1 MAPDGHAGLLA
12 IVALMIGVAGAVC
25 TLVLLGARLHWG
37 RRRAADARD
46 LDKLRTL
53 LRDYIAERELTEE
66 QLQESEE
73 RYRSLIGRAYYG
85 IYRSSVDGRFLEV
98 TEALVRMLGYE
109 SADELL
115 QLDIGQALYI
125 DAADRDQIVQLARM
139 GGPLPDW
146 TEVKW
151 RRKDRSAI
159 TVRITAQPR
168 YTRTGS
174 IEYFEGIVEDVTA
187 RHRQE
192 EMLRRSE
199 RMASLGTTLAGVAH
213 ELNNPLTAVIGFAQI
228 MLREERSEDDRAGLE
243 TIHREAARAARIVKD
258 LLTFTRR
265 QEATRPG
272 RVDVNAVVEYI
283 VSTRRYALETRG
295 VRCLM
300 HLAPEMPLVA
310 GDASQMEQVLLN
322 LLVNAE
328 HALSDALDAPRAAEG
343 DTSPRGTIEIGTVVD
358 RDTVVIEVSDTGCGI
373 PPEDLTRIWDPFWTT
388 KAEGEGTGLGL
399 SVVHGI
405 VSAHGG
411 SIEVE
416 TAVGSGTTFTLRFPR
431 SRDDASKVTP
441 IRGAATVNASYASR
455 PLDVLVI
462 DDEASITT
470 FLSQYLGSRGHAVLT
485 AQSGPQALSIARSGE
500 FDVVVCD
507 LRMPGMDGLET
518 MRALRAMP
526 NGDRPRYILST
537 GATMGAAVID
547 AAEALRV
554 DAVVPKPYDIEQLR
568 RAVEHASEL

>member
-1 MAPDGHAGLLA
+1 MSPTDHGGLVT
-12 IVALMIGVAGAVC
+12 IVALMIGAAAAVC
-25 TLVLLGARLHWG
+25 VVALLGARLHWG
-37 RRRAADARD
+37 RRRAQDARD
-46 LDKLRTL
+46 IDKLRTL

-73 RYRSLIGRAYYG
+73 RYRSLIERAYYG

-98 TEALVRMLGYE
+98 NGALVRMLGYE

-115 QLDIGQALYI
+115 ALNLSALYQDPSER
-125 DAADRDQIVQLARM
+125 DAVVNLARANL
-139 GGPLPDW
+139 PLPDW
-146 TEVKW
+146 MEMKW
-151 RRKDRSAI
+151 LRKDGTAI
-159 TVRITAQPR
+159 TVRITAKPR
-168 YTRTGS
+168 FTRTGS
-174 IEYFEGIVEDVTA
+174 IEYFEGIAEDVSA

-192 EMLRRSE
+192 EMVRRSE

-228 MLREERSEDDRAGLE
+228 MLREERTDDDRAGLQ

-283 VSTRRYALETRG
+283 VSTRRYSLETRG
-295 VRCLM
+295 VRCVM
-300 HLAPEMPLVA
+300 RLAPEMPLVA
-310 GDASQMEQVLLN
+310 GDASQMEQVVLN
-322 LLVNAE
+322 LIVNAE
-328 HALSDALDAPRAAEG
+328 HALSESLEAPRMADGEAAPRETISVSTALDG
-343 DTSPRGTIEIGTVVD
+343 DQVV
-358 RDTVVIEVSDTGCGI
+358 VEVADTGCGI
-373 PPEDLTRIWDPFWTT
+373 VPADMPHIWDPFWTT
-388 KAEGEGTGLGL
+388 KPEGEGTGLGL
-399 SVVHGI
+399 AVVHGI

-411 SIEVE
+411 SIEVQS
-416 TAVGSGTTFTLRFPR
+416 AVGAGTTFTLRFPR
-431 SRDDASKVTP
+431 SLDAVSKVTP
-441 IRGAATVNASYASR
+441 VRGSVAVGDAQATR

-485 AQSGPQALSIARSGE
+485 AQSGPQALMIARAGA

-526 NGDRPRYILST
+526 NGERPRYILST

-547 AAEALRV
+547 AAEALQV
-554 DAVVPKPYDIEQLR
+554 AAVVPKPYDIEQLR
-568 RAVEHASEL
+568 RAVEHA

>member
-1 MAPDGHAGLLA
+1 MVPSRHGGLVA
-12 IVALMIGVAGAVC
+12 VAALMVGAAGAVC
-25 TLVLLGARLHWG
+25 ALILFGARLHWG
-37 RRRAADARD
+37 RRTAADVRD
-46 LDKLRTL
+46 LEKLRAL
-53 LRDYIAERELTEE
+53 LRDYIVEREHTEE

-73 RYRSLIGRAYYG
+73 RYRSLIERAYYG

-98 TEALVRMLGYE
+98 NEALVRMLGYD

-115 QLDIGQALYI
+115 QLDINKDLYH
-125 DAADRDQIVQLARM
+125 DASERDQIVELARTGM
-139 GGPLPDW
+139 PLPDW
-146 TEVKW
+146 LEVKW
-151 RRKDRSAI
+151 RRKDGSPI
-159 TVRITAQPR
+159 TVRVTAQPR
-168 YTRTGS
+168 HTRTGS
-174 IEYFEGIVEDVTA
+174 IEYFEGIAEDVTS

-228 MLREERSEDDRAGLE
+228 MLREERSDDDRAGLE

-272 RVDVNAVVEYI
+272 RVDLNAVVEYI
-283 VSTRRYALETRG
+283 VSTRRYSLETRG
-295 VRCLM
+295 VHCNMR
-300 HLAPEMPLVA
+300 LAPEMPLVA
-310 GDASQMEQVLLN
+310 GDASQMEQVVLN

-328 HALSDALDAPRAAEG
+328 HALSDALDAPRSPDAES
-343 DTSPRGTIEIGTVVD
+343 SPRGTIAITTEIVQ
-358 RDTVVIEVSDTGCGI
+358 DTVVVEVSDTGCGI
-373 PPEDLTRIWDPFWTT
+373 APDDLTRIWDPFWTT

-411 SIEVE
+411 TIEVD
-416 TAVGSGTTFTLRFPR
+416 TKVGSGTTFTLRFPR
-431 SRDDASKVTP
+431 SRDTVSKVTP
-441 IRGAATVNASYASR
+441 VRGSAAVDAAQASR

-485 AQSGPQALSIARSGE
+485 AQSGPQALTIARAGA

-518 MRALRAMP
+518 MRALRALP
-526 NGDRPRYILST
+526 NGDQPRYILST

-547 AAEALRV
+547 AAEALQV
-554 DAVVPKPYDIEQLR
+554 AAVVPKPYDIEQLR
-568 RAVEHASEL
+568 RAVEHA

>member
-1 MAPDGHAGLLA
+1 MGPISHGGLVA
-12 IVALMIGVAGAVC
+12 VVALMVGAAGAVC
-25 TLVLLGARLHWG
+25 AFALFGARLQWG
-37 RRRAADARD
+37 RRNAADVRD
-46 LDKLRTL
+46 LEKVRAL
-53 LRDYIAERELTEE
+53 LRDYIVDRELTEE
-66 QLQESEE
+66 QLQASEE
-73 RYRSLIGRAYYG
+73 RYRSLIERAYYG

-98 TEALVRMLGYE
+98 NEALVRMLGYD

-115 QLDIGQALYI
+115 QLDINKDLYH
-125 DAADRDQIVQLARM
+125 DASERDQIVERARSGM
-139 GGPLPDW
+139 PLPEW
-146 TEVKW
+146 LEVKW
-151 RRKDRSAI
+151 RRKDGSAI
-159 TVRITAQPR
+159 TVRVTAQPR

-174 IEYFEGIVEDVTA
+174 IEYFEGIAEDVTT

-228 MLREERSEDDRAGLE
+228 MLREERSEEDRAGLD

-283 VSTRRYALETRG
+283 VSTRRYSLETRG
-295 VRCLM
+295 VHCIMR
-300 HLAPEMPLVA
+300 LAPEVPLVA
-310 GDASQMEQVLLN
+310 GDASQMEQVVLN

-328 HALSDALDAPRAAEG
+328 HALSEALDAPRSPDAES
-343 DTSPRGTIEIGTVVD
+343 SPRGTIGITTAVEQ
-358 RDTVVIEVSDTGCGI
+358 DTVVVEVSDTGCGI
-373 PPEDLTRIWDPFWTT
+373 APDDLTRIWDPFWTT

-411 SIEVE
+411 TIDVD
-416 TAVGSGTTFTLRFPR
+416 TKVGSGTTFTLHFPR

-441 IRGAATVNASYASR
+441 VRGAATVDSVQATR

-485 AQSGPQALSIARSGE
+485 AQSGPQALTIARSGA

-518 MRALRAMP
+518 MRALRALP
-526 NGDRPRYILST
+526 NGDQPRYILST

-547 AAEALRV
+547 AAEALQV
-554 DAVVPKPYDIEQLR
+554 AAVVPKPYDIEQLR
-568 RAVEHASEL
+568 RAVEHA

>member
-1 MAPDGHAGLLA
+1 MSPTDHSGLVA
-12 IVALMIGVAGAVC
+12 IVALMIGAAGAAC
-25 TLVLLGARLHWG
+25 IIVLTGANRYWS
-37 RRRAADARD
+37 RRREHYTRD

-53 LRDYIAERELTEE
+53 LADYIADREHTEE
-66 QLQESEE
+66 QLQQSEE
-73 RYRSLIGRAYYG
+73 RYRSLIERAYYG

-98 TEALVRMLGYE
+98 NEALVRMLGYDSPE
-109 SADELL
+109 ELL
-115 QLDIGQALYI
+115 RLEINTAIYQ
-125 DAADRDQIVQLARM
+125 DASERDAIVQLARS
-139 GGPLPDW
+139 GQLPDW
-146 TEVKW
+146 MEVKW
-151 RRKDRSAI
+151 LRKDGTVI
-159 TVRITAQPR
+159 TVRVTAQPR
-168 YTRTGS
+168 FTRTGE
-174 IEYFEGIVEDVTA
+174 IEYFEGIAEDVTS

-228 MLREERSEDDRAGLE
+228 MLREERSADDRAGLE

-272 RVDVNAVVEYI
+272 RVDINAVVEYI
-283 VSTRRYALETRG
+283 VSTRRYSLETRG
-295 VRCLM
+295 VRCVM
-300 HLAPEMPLVA
+300 RLAPEMPLVA
-310 GDASQMEQVLLN
+310 GDASQLEQVVLN

-328 HALSDALDAPRAAEG
+328 HALSDALEAPRSAEG
-343 DTSPRGTIEIGTVVD
+343 DTSPRGTIEISSSLD
-358 RDTVVIEVSDTGCGI
+358 RDLVVVEVADTGCGI
-373 PPEDLTRIWDPFWTT
+373 APDDMTRIWDPFWTT

-405 VSAHGG
+405 VSAHSG
-411 SIEVE
+411 SIDVQS
-416 TAVGSGTTFTLRFPR
+416 TVGAGTTFTLRFPR
-431 SRDDASKVTP
+431 SLDGMSRVTP
-441 IRGAATVNASYASR
+441 IRGSAAVDGAQAAQ

-462 DDEASITT
+462 DDESSITT
-470 FLSQYLGSRGHAVLT
+470 FLSQYLGSRGHAVIT
-485 AQSGPQALSIARSGE
+485 AQSGPQALTIARAGA
-500 FDVVVCD
+500 FDVIVCD

-526 NGDRPRYILST
+526 NGERPRYILSS
-537 GATMGAAVID
+537 GATLGAAVMD

-568 RAVEHASEL
+568 RAVEHA